1 MGKYS
6 FSKFLS
12 SEITTRIRLSGVR
25 CKPVFSQLLKV
36 EVALSEVGVARPEG
50 ACPLGGSGCMLPQE
64 ILKF

>member
-25 CKPVFSQLLKV
+25 CKVKLSIDLRKSGYPRVNKGKRGKTLLNWV
-36 EVALSEVGVARPEG
+36 SYG
-50 ACPLGGSGCMLPQE
+50 
-64 ILKF
+64 

>member
-25 CKPVFSQLLKV
+25 CKLSIDLRKSGYPRVNKGKRGKTLLNWV
-36 EVALSEVGVARPEG
+36 SYG
-50 ACPLGGSGCMLPQE
+50 
-64 ILKF
+64 